1 MEVVVRQGDTLWHYS
16 QLFKLNITLLIDS
29 NPNIQPDLLSNCFS
43 YDLLCRVYESGS

>member
-29 NPNIQPDLLSNCFS
+29 NPNIQPDLLSIGQQIKIPGFVS
-43 YDLLCRVYESGS
+43 IG